1 MGVFNSK
8 MFTIT
13 GLFLL
18 FFGVFLI
25 IYLYFKHTY
34 LYFEKRGIPYIEPTF
49 PFGNFKKLLQGKESI
64 GQVLKELYLTTPKLP
79 AVGFFQINRP
89 SLLVKDPD
97 LIKQILIQ
105 DFGNFHDRSL
115 RINEKINPLASHLFF
130 ITGTK
135 WKNLRSKLSPVFTS
149 GKIKGMFGIMK
160 NHSENLV
167 EYLKENPS
175 ENIELK
181 DLFARLLTDIIASCA
196 FGIDCNSVKNPEAE
210 FRQWGRK
217 IFDLSLKTNVAQLL
231 SSTGEWTR
239 KLVFW
244 PVINPKVSDYFIEMV
259 RETMKFRE
267 ENNIVKPDVMQ
278 MLIQLK
284 NNEKIENKVDEKIE
298 SSDGK
303 SLTVEQCAAQAFVFF
318 FAGFETS
325 STVMSFTV
333 YELARNLDI
342 QAKVQKE
349 IDEIVKTPQD
359 ITYENL
365 KRMTYL
371 DMIIK
376 GR

>member
-1 MGVFNSK
+1 

-18 FFGVFLI
+18 FLGLFLI

-34 LYFEKRGIPYIEPTF
+34 LYFEKRGIPYVEASF
-49 PFGNFKKLLQGKESI
+49 PFGNFKAFIQGKKSI
-64 GQVLKELYLTTPKLP
+64 GHVLQELYRSSPNVP
-79 AVGFFQINRP
+79 ALGFFQFNRP
-89 SLLVKDPD
+89 SLLIRDPD

-115 RINEKINPLASHLFF
+115 RLNEKLNPLAGHLFF
-130 ITGTK
+130 LRGNK

-149 GKIKGMFGIMK
+149 GKIKGMFEIMK
-160 NHSENLV
+160 NNSENLV
-167 EYLKENPS
+167 EYLKKNPS
-175 ENIELK
+175 ENIETK
-181 DLFARLLTDIIASCA
+181 DLFARLLTDVIASCA
-196 FGIDCNSVKNPEAE
+196 FGIDCDSVKNPDAE

-217 IFDLSLKTNVAQLL
+217 IFALTLKTNLAQLL

-239 KLVFW
+239 KMIFW
-244 PVINPKVSDYFIEMV
+244 PVINNQVSDYFIEMV

-267 ENNIVKPDVMQ
+267 DNNIVKPDVMQ

-284 NNEKIENKVDEKIE
+284 NNQKIENKDDSYEKME
-298 SSDGK
+298 DSDGK
-303 SLTVEQCAAQAFVFF
+303 SLSVEQCAAQAFVFF
-318 FAGFETS
+318 VAGFETS
-325 STVMSFTV
+325 SSVMSFAV
-333 YELARNLDI
+333 YELAKNPDM
-342 QAKVQKE
+342 QSKVQKE
-349 IDEIVKTPQD
+349 IDEIFKTPQD

-376 GR
+376 GK